1 MKGPRLREGAEG
13 NRDQSKSPFQSD
25 YGKNK
30 IENAK
35 DSTHSHAVVGVGGID
50 CQSRDFVDRSR
61 PAPATGCT
69 PDFESPIGF
78 GGVGSHSISF

>member
-1 MKGPRLREGAEG
+1 MREGAEG
-13 NRDQSKSPFQSD
+13 KRDQAKSPFQSD

-35 DSTHSHAVVGVGGID
+35 DSTDAHAVVGVCGID
-50 CQSRDFVDRSR
+50 RQARDFVDHTR